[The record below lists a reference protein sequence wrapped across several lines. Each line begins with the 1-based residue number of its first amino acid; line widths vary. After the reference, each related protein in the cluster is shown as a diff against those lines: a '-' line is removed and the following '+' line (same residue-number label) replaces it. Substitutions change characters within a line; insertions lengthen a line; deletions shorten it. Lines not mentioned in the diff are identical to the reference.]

1 MKKITLLLMAMLM
14 AVMSW
19 AKAFDSSVLLGN
31 DPVTLIVKS
40 YAYTEKNYG
49 TEEVPDMQLVPSM
62 MERISQSWTI
72 TLTNAATNTVS
83 ITGIMDGYETVSGTI
98 NQANNTITIPCG
110 QKVSTTEY
118 GDIYLFNYTGKD
130 NLVGTITD
138 KGIVFDDM
146 WYTKFIDG
154 SYAGLIYKD
163 IYQSQALLPNGKM
176 SIDNYDPREGGYWT
190 KENDVYIDFDQQK
203 HVATVWNFN
212 DFHVAIDVTL
222 KNANKFVIEPQ
233 IVETDVMNI
242 EPYYTTSIE
251 HGSDPVKITGQGTE
265 NSLTM
270 SGQWTC
276 YAPKTGYSWDT
287 YNPATITF
295 DGTFTYPVIEET
307 PATPK
312 DPEFVFFTHWLE
324 ETGDATATVNIFPE
338 DANGNELITR
348 LLTYEF
354 YTKDGNENAVPL
366 GTPIA
371 YDNDQYGETEK
382 KTVSLGIQAKNL
394 SIIGVKSV
402 YKAKGE
408 TRESNIVWFEI
419 PELIMVPDGLEMK
432 EYPTTAEAHDDQYY
446 NYTSERTSKVAIDG
460 NTIYIQGLLPQC
472 PYGWA
477 EGTINGTTVTFAP
490 MQCQGST
497 NGSYAYLTSVNVETL
512 AFKNI
517 VFEYN
522 ADEDIYV
529 TSDMIIGNASTAELA
544 IIPPYLSGMVIGTE
558 KIPAPVV
565 LPEGAEVK
573 AYPFMGKTVKE
584 GYALEFESNAN
595 VAVVG
600 DDIYMQGLNPEVP
613 DAWVKGTK
621 NAAGDI
627 IFPTG
632 QNFGVDETKDLDGNV
647 FYSRQFFFVGANYE
661 SGMIE
666 DVVMTYNAEKDYYEL
681 HNELFVNAKKSTL
694 DIIKWY
700 LHGCT
705 IGQKEESNLP
715 PLVTVTPP
723 DDLNR
728 EQWKMMTVEM
738 NTDGSHEIIE
748 NYCDAGFYTANEAD
762 GTYFYI
768 QGLCSESPEIWVKA
782 PLKDGKVVIPAS
794 TYISDTYL
802 LNPNTYEYVPIQLF
816 LTSVDTNTYELAD
829 IVFNYDEEKGMLSSE
844 QLILINADRRQLNYL
859 HLYASMTITRIPD
872 VAATPATPEIP
883 AEGGLDLV
891 DTWSPKIHAIVKRV
905 DVNDNEL
912 LADKLYYSVW
922 VEKDGTQQPL
932 VFTQSYYW
940 GLDGDVTEIPYN
952 FNNWDIT
959 TGGETIT
966 LFQGEEEIKS
976 WSRIGIQAI
985 YYGGGERHT
994 STIAW
999 VENPTYD
1006 GPTGIADM
1014 MTDESKTPAT
1024 YFDLQGRRT
1033 TKPAHGLYIVNGK
1046 KIFKK

>member
-1 MKKITLLLMAMLM
+1 MKKTTLLLMATLM

-31 DPVTLIVKS
+31 DPATLIVKS

-49 TEEVPDMQLVPSM
+49 DMEESDIQLEPAP
-62 MERISQSWTI
+62 MERVAQMWTF
-72 TLTNAATNTVS
+72 TRTDATTNTVG
-83 ITGIMDGYETVSGTI
+83 ITGIMDGYETVSATV
-98 NQANNTITIPCG
+98 NTTNNTITIPCG
-110 QKVSTTEY
+110 QKVSSTEY
-118 GDIYLFNYTGKD
+118 GDIYLFNYAGKD
-130 NLVGTITD
+130 NLVGTITSE
-138 KGIVFDDM
+138 GIVFEDM

-154 SYAGLIYKD
+154 SYAGQIYKS
-163 IYQSQALLPNGKM
+163 IYQSMAALPNGKM
-176 SIDNYDPREGGYWT
+176 AIDNYDPREGGYWT
-190 KENDVYIDFDQQK
+190 KENDVYIDFDQQTFT
-203 HVATVWNFN
+203 ATVWNFN
-212 DFHVAIDVTL
+212 DFHVAIDVKL
-222 KNANKFVIEPQ
+222 KNDNKFVIDPQ
-233 IVETDVMNI
+233 IIETDALNM
-242 EPYYTTSIE
+242 EPYYTTGID
-251 HGSDPVKITGQGTE
+251 HGEDPVKIIGHGTE
-265 NSLTM
+265 NTLTM

-295 DGTFTYPVIEET
+295 DGTFVYPVIEET

-312 DPEFVFFTHWLE
+312 DPEFVFFTHWFD
-324 ETGDATATVNIFPE
+324 ETCNATATVNIFPE
-338 DANGNELITR
+338 DADGNDLISR

-354 YTKDGNENAVPL
+354 YTKDENSNAVAL

-371 YDNDQYGETEK
+371 YDNDQYGSTEK
-382 KTVSLGIQAKNL
+382 KTVDLGIQAKGL

-408 TRESNIVWFEI
+408 TRESNITWFDI
-419 PELIMVPDGLEMK
+419 PALTIVPEGLEMK
-432 EYPTTAEAHDDQYY
+432 EYPTAGEAHDDNYSI
-446 NYTSERTSKVAIDG
+446 YTSERTSKVAIDG

-477 EGTINGTTVTFAP
+477 KGTINGTKVSFAP
-490 MQCQGST
+490 MQCQGSNYDT
-497 NGSYAYLTSVNVETL
+497 YAYLTSVNAETME
-512 AFKNI
+512 FKDI

-522 ADEDIYV
+522 AEEDIYV
-529 TSDMIIGNASTAELA
+529 TSDLIIGNAGTEELA
-544 IIPPYLSGMVIGTE
+544 IIPPYIYGMVIGTE
-558 KIPAPVV
+558 KIPDPVV

-573 AYPFMGKTVKE
+573 AYPFMGQTVKD
-584 GYALEFESNAN
+584 GYSLEFESNAN

-600 DDIYMQGLNPEVP
+600 DDVYMQGLNPEAP
-613 DAWVKGTK
+613 EAWVKGTK
-621 NAAGDI
+621 NAAGEI
-627 IFPTG
+627 VFPTG

-647 FYSRQFFFVGANYE
+647 FFTRQFFFVGANYAT
-661 SGMIE
+661 GMIE
-666 DVVMTYNAEKDYYEL
+666 DVVMTYDAEKDYYEL
-681 HNELFVNAKKSTL
+681 QNELFVNAKKSTL

-705 IGQKEESNLP
+705 IGQKEETNLP

-728 EQWKMMTVEM
+728 EQWKVMTVEM
-738 NTDGSHEIIE
+738 NSDGSHEIIE
-748 NYCDAGFYTANEAD
+748 NYCDGGFYTANEAD

-768 QGLCSESPEIWVKA
+768 QGLCQESPEVWVKA

-794 TYISDTYL
+794 TYISDTYI
-802 LNPNTYEYVPIQLF
+802 LNPATYEYIPVQLF
-816 LTSVDTNTYELAD
+816 LTSVNPTTYELAD
-829 IVFNYDEEKGMLSSE
+829 IVFNYDEEKGHLVSE
-844 QLILINADRRQLNYL
+844 QLILINGDRRQLAYL
-859 HLYASMTITRIPD
+859 HLYASMIITRIPD

-883 AEGGLDLV
+883 TEGGLDLV
-891 DTWSPKIHAIVKRV
+891 DTWSPKIHANVKRV
-905 DVNDNEL
+905 DVDDNEL

-922 VEKDGTQQPL
+922 VEKEGTQQPL
-932 VFTQSYYW
+932 VFTQSNYW

-966 LFQGEEEIKS
+966 LFQGEEEIKT

-994 STIAW
+994 SAIAW

-1006 GPTGIADM
+1006 GPAGIADL
-1014 MTDESKTPAT
+1014 MTEESTKAN
-1024 YFDLQGRRT
+1024 YFDLQGRRIV
-1033 TKPAHGLYIVNGK
+1033 KPAHGLFIVNGK
-1046 KIFKK
+1046 KVFKK

>member
-1 MKKITLLLMAMLM
+1 MKKTTLLLMATLM

-31 DPVTLIVKS
+31 DPATLIVKS

-49 TEEVPDMQLVPSM
+49 DEEEPDIQLEPAP
-62 MERISQSWTI
+62 MERIAQMWTF
-72 TLTNAATNTVS
+72 TCTDATTNTVG
-83 ITGIMDGYETVSGTI
+83 ITGIMDGYETVSATV
-98 NQANNTITIPCG
+98 NTTNNTITIACG
-110 QKVSTTEY
+110 QKVSSTEY
-118 GDIYLFNYTGKD
+118 GDIYLFNYAGKD
-130 NLVGTITD
+130 NLVGTITSE
-138 KGIVFDDM
+138 GIVFEDM

-154 SYAGLIYKD
+154 SYAGLIYKS
-163 IYQSQALLPNGKM
+163 IYQSMAALPNGKM
-176 SIDNYDPREGGYWT
+176 AIDNYDPREGGYWT
-190 KENDVYIDFDQQK
+190 KENDVYIDFDQQTFT
-203 HVATVWNFN
+203 ATVWNFN
-212 DFHVAIDVTL
+212 DFHVAIDVKL
-222 KNANKFVIEPQ
+222 KNDNKFVIDPQ
-233 IVETDVMNI
+233 IIETDALNM
-242 EPYYTTSIE
+242 EPYYTTSID
-251 HGSDPVKITGQGTE
+251 HGEDPAKIIGRGTE
-265 NSLTM
+265 NTLTM

-295 DGTFTYPVIEET
+295 DGTFVYPVIEET

-312 DPEFVFFTHWLE
+312 DPEFVFFTHWFD
-324 ETGDATATVNIFPE
+324 ETCNATATVNIFPE
-338 DANGNELITR
+338 DADGNDLISR

-354 YTKDGNENAVPL
+354 YTKDENSNAVAL

-371 YDNDQYGETEK
+371 YDNDQYGSTEK
-382 KTVSLGIQAKNL
+382 KTVDLGIQAKGL

-408 TRESNIVWFEI
+408 TRESNITWFDI
-419 PELIMVPDGLEMK
+419 PALTTVPEGLEMK
-432 EYPTTAEAHDDQYY
+432 EYPTAGEAHDDNYSI
-446 NYTSERTSKVAIDG
+446 YTSERTSKVAIDG

-477 EGTINGTTVTFAP
+477 KGTINGTKVTIAP
-490 MQCQGST
+490 MQCQGSS
-497 NGSYAYLTSVNVETL
+497 NEYYAYLTSVNVETL
-512 AFKNI
+512 EFKDI

-522 ADEDIYV
+522 AEEDIYV
-529 TSDMIIGNASTAELA
+529 TSDMIIGNAGTEELA
-544 IIPPYLSGMVIGTE
+544 IIPPYIYGMVIGTE
-558 KIPAPVV
+558 KIPDPVV

-573 AYPFMGKTVKE
+573 AYPFMGQTVKD

-600 DDIYMQGLNPEVP
+600 DDVYMQGLNPEVP
-613 DAWVKGTK
+613 EAWVKGTK
-621 NAAGDI
+621 NAAGEI
-627 IFPTG
+627 VFPTG

-647 FYSRQFFFVGANYE
+647 FYSRQFFFVGANYNT
-661 SGMIE
+661 GMIE
-666 DVVMTYNAEKDYYEL
+666 DVVMTYDAEKDYYEL
-681 HNELFVNAKKSTL
+681 QNELFVNAKKSTL

-723 DDLNR
+723 DDLIK
-728 EQWKMMTVEM
+728 EQWKMTTVEM
-738 NTDGSHEIIE
+738 NRDGSHEIIE
-748 NYCDAGFYTANEAD
+748 NYCDGGFYTANEAD

-768 QGLCSESPEIWVKA
+768 QGLCQESPEIWVKA

-794 TYISDTYL
+794 TYISETYIM
-802 LNPNTYEYVPIQLF
+802 NPETYEYIPIQLF
-816 LTSVDTNTYELAD
+816 LTSVDPTTYELAD
-829 IVFNYDEEKGMLSSE
+829 IVFNYDEEKGHLVSE
-844 QLILINADRRQLNYL
+844 QLILVNADRRRLAYL
-859 HLYASMTITRIPD
+859 HLYASMIITRIPD

-922 VEKDGTQQPL
+922 VEKEGTQQPL
-932 VFTQSYYW
+932 VFTQSNYW

-952 FNNWDIT
+952 FNNWDIS

-966 LFQGEEEIKS
+966 LFQGEEEIKT

-994 STIAW
+994 SAIAW

-1006 GPTGIADM
+1006 GPAGIADL
-1014 MTDESKTPAT
+1014 MTEESTKAN
-1024 YFDLQGRRT
+1024 YFDLQGRRIV
-1033 TKPAHGLYIVNGK
+1033 KPAHGLFIVNGK
-1046 KIFKK
+1046 KVFKK